1 MTKRTLW
8 ALVLLMVVVLVLI
21 LNAGGSIGLDFRMF
35 TLSAS
40 KAVVLLV
47 FTVIGIVIGVLL
59 R

>member
-1 MTKRTLW
+1 
-8 ALVLLMVVVLVLI
+8 
-21 LNAGGSIGLDFRMF
+21 MF